1 MNIKIRAKGF
11 TVVELAVVISVIGI
25 LATVTTVAY
34 GNWRD
39 GLAEDQVKSDLLQ
52 VAASMNTAKNFN
64 NGYPSSIPTSFKPT
78 PDVVLDMT
86 TTSSGSYCINGFH
99 ARFPA
104 IRMSIRSGSDSTPKN
119 SLCSGGSSGSTVGGT
134 VPSAPKG
141 SNIAPSFEDW
151 TFSGTASYNSTS
163 KEFVM
168 GSSGSATSPL
178 VRANGVN
185 AIDINGQFSANV
197 QSAHVNAQP
206 DGAWHSSIYYYAS
219 NGTTPVT
226 NTANYTGNGCARTVQ
241 LGGGWNPSKNGAC
254 AFSLGPN
261 VVYFKV
267 ILHGPQSG
275 YTSTDLK
282 IKDMTFILR

>member
-134 VPSAPKG
+134 VPNAPTG
-141 SNIAPSFEDW
+141 SNVSPDLSEW
-151 TFSGTASYNSTS
+151 TLGGTATYNSTS
-163 KEFVM
+163 KEITF
-168 GSSGSATSPL
+168 GATGTATSPL
-178 VRANGVN
+178 VRVNGVT
-185 AIDINGQFSANV
+185 AIDVNGQFSANV
-197 QSAHVNAQP
+197 QSAHANLQP
-206 DGAWHSSIYYYAS
+206 NGGWHMSIYYYAS
-219 NGTTPVT
+219 DGTTPVT
-226 NTANYTGNGCARTVQ
+226 NSANYTGNGCARAVQ
-241 LGGGWNPSKNGAC
+241 LGGGWNPSASNC
-254 AFSLGPN
+254 SFSLGTNVIYTKVVLRGPN
-261 VVYFKV
+261 
-267 ILHGPQSG
+267 SG
-275 YTSTDLK
+275 YTSSDLK
-282 IKDMTFILR
+282 IKDTTFTLR